1 MAFEMKEGFDR
12 AVELLLDAGMFL
24 GQSIEIL
31 EQSMIQRA
39 MERAGGNRTNAAKML
54 GIHRNTLQAKLA
66 QFGISSARMKPPA
79 REMRGRSH
87 PRSKR
92 TGTR

>member
-1 MAFEMKEGFDR
+1 MAFEMKAEFDALVGR
-12 AVELLLDAGMFL
+12 LLDAGMFL

-39 MERAGGNRTNAAKML
+39 MERSAGKRTNASKML

-66 QFGISSARMKPPA
+66 HFGGNGARKKPPVRDA
-79 REMRGRSH
+79 RSRVR
-87 PRSKR
+87 R

>member
-1 MAFEMKEGFDR
+1 MAVEMKEGFDE

-24 GQSIEIL
+24 GQSVEIL

-39 MERAGGNRTNAAKML
+39 MDRARGNRTNAAKML
-54 GIHRNTLQAKLA
+54 GIHRNTLQAKLT
-66 QFGISSARMKPPA
+66 QFGIGSARTKPPA
-79 REMRGRSH
+79 REVRHRAQS
-87 PRSKR
+87 RSKR